1 VVTDNTS
8 LGSIST
14 VTSPGLTADSDFNTA
29 SSGFVYLIQ
38 NT

>member
-1 VVTDNTS
+1 VITDSAS
-8 LGSIST
+8 LGSIT
-14 VTSPGLTADSDFNTA
+14 TNTSAGSTADSDFNTA

>member
-1 VVTDNTS
+1 VITDSTS
-8 LGSIST
+8 LGS
-14 VTSPGLTADSDFNTA
+14 VTTDVTAGATQDSDFNTA

>member
-8 LGSIST
+8 LGS
-14 VTSPGLTADSDFNTA
+14 VNTSVAAGLTADSDFNTA